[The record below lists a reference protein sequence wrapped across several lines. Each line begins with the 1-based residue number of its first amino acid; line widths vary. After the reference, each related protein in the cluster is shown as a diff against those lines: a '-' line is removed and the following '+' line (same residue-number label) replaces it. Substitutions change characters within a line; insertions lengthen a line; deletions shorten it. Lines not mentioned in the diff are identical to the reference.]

1 MLTVAEVDEA
11 LGHASRVPAS
21 ARTPQYHDFVDRL
34 LDIRA
39 LLEERDAMFETIV
52 AEAFAQA

>member
-11 LGHASRVPAS
+11 LGHASRVPWS
-21 ARTPQYHDFVDRL
+21 ARNPQYFDFVDRL

-39 LLEERDAMFETIV
+39 LLEERDAMFTTIV
-52 AEAFAQA
+52 AEAFVQA

>member
-21 ARTPQYHDFVDRL
+21 ARTPHYHAFVDRL
-34 LDIRA
+34 LDIRG
-39 LLEERDAMFETIV
+39 LLIDRDAMLATIV
-52 AEAFAQA
+52 SEAFASA

>member
-1 MLTVAEVDEA
+1 MLIVAEVDEA

-21 ARTPQYHDFVDRL
+21 ARTTQYHDFVDRL

-39 LLEERDAMFETIV
+39 LLEERDAMFSTII

>member
-21 ARTPQYHDFVDRL
+21 ARTPHYHAFVDRL

-39 LLEERDAMFETIV
+39 LLEERDAMFSVIV
-52 AEAFAQA
+52 TEAFAQA

>member
-11 LGHASRVPAS
+11 LGHASRVPTS
-21 ARTPQYHDFVDRL
+21 ARTPHYHDFVDRL

-39 LLEERDAMFETIV
+39 LLEERDAMFTTIV
-52 AEAFAQA
+52 TEAFA

>member
-11 LGHASRVPAS
+11 LGHASRVPAT
-21 ARTPQYHDFVDRL
+21 ARTPHYHAFVDRL

-39 LLEERDAMFETIV
+39 LLEERDAMFSAIV
-52 AEAFAQA
+52 AEAFA

>member
-11 LGHASRVPAS
+11 LGHACRVPWS
-21 ARTPQYHDFVDRL
+21 ARTPQYFDFVDRL

-39 LLEERDAMFETIV
+39 LLEERDKMFTTIV